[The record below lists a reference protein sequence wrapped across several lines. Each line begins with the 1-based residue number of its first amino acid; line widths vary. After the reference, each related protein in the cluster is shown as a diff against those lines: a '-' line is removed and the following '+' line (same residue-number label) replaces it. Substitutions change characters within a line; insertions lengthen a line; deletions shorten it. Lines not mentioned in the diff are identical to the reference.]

1 MTIEAKE
8 TDFTTADVPED
19 ELWNVSEFKDYKIK
33 LINNVGRAEIMEFEK
48 WINKEDAK
56 KKVRVKQAMKFDFQV
71 RNKTVICIVVYD
83 SFCTAFLIE

>member
-33 LINNVGRAEIMEFEK
+33 LINNVGQAEIMEFEK

-56 KKVRVKQAMKFDFQV
+56 KKVRVK
-71 RNKTVICIVVYD
+71 
-83 SFCTAFLIE
+83 